1 MPGKPNIVEGIS
13 AHRVRAAIPPEFH
26 RWLDET
32 RLDGSS
38 YAVISFPSKHGE
50 SNTIVDS
57 KALKKALAKARSGAQ
72 VVAVGHNFTAEARD
86 LLAEIKALCFSASDF
101 YWTDSSWANIRDQ
114 QS

>member
-1 MPGKPNIVEGIS
+1 MSGKPHIVEGIS
-13 AHRVRAAIPPEFH
+13 ANRVRAAIPPEFH
-26 RWLDET
+26 RWLDES
-32 RLDGSS
+32 LLHGSAYS
-38 YAVISFPSKHGE
+38 VISFPSKHGE

-86 LLAEIKALCFSASDF
+86 LLADINAMCFFASDF
-101 YWTDSSWANIRDQ
+101 YWTDSSWASIRDQ